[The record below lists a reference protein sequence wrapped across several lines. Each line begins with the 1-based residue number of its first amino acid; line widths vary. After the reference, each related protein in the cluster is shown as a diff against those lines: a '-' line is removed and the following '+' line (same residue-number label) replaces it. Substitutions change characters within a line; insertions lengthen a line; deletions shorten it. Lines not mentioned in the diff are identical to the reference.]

1 MNAWRDGST
10 IKARLTTKNL
20 VLKGSYVKLLD
31 KNGAAW
37 VEHTYLLYYLD
48 IPLT

>member
-1 MNAWRDGST
+1 MAEEMDHPL
-10 IKARLTTKNL
+10 KARLTTNNL
-20 VLKGSYVKLLD
+20 FLKGSYVKLLGR
-31 KNGAAW
+31 NGAAW